1 MVSNDNKKIFV
12 ESIFFNEIVEFFER
26 KENIIISKLVSLKD
40 IGGLVSNIKDNGRLC
55 EIRSILSVLKQDKM
69 EVTNGWRA

>member
-69 EVTNGWRA
+69 EVTNERR